1 MMLTNEI
8 VHYMQQWNYI
18 KIRQKEIKM
27 KEVERELWMRI
38 QSGGDDTKEEHG
50 KYR

>member
-1 MMLTNEI
+1 MLTNEI

-27 KEVERELWMRI
+27 IYFHDL
-38 QSGGDDTKEEHG
+38 
-50 KYR
+50 